1 MFHLEYLELAF
12 KGCLRQPIRLNYCY
26 DLNVISILNFMCWKL
41 GSQCSYVVMVEPL
54 KGEACWKA
62 IKSLEALPLEGTNAD
77 LEEWI
82 GSHKSEFF
90 I

>member
-1 MFHLEYLELAF
+1 
-12 KGCLRQPIRLNYCY
+12 
-26 DLNVISILNFMCWKL
+26 
-41 GSQCSYVVMVEPL
+41 
-54 KGEACWKA
+54 
-62 IKSLEALPLEGTNAD
+62 LEALPLEGTNAD